1 MRWMWIDKFVEFESG
16 RRACAI
22 KNVTRAEDH
31 VHDMIGG
38 YAVLPPSLMVEGM
51 AQTAGV
57 LVGEARQF
65 RENVV
70 LAKIRLA
77 EFEDY
82 AYPGDQLRYEA
93 TIETLDDQA
102 AVTLGVVLKN
112 GLPIG
117 RVDLIFAHVNQSARA
132 AGLPEH
138 NFVFNESFKQMIL
151 TARQAA
157 AATKGSGS

>member
-1 MRWMWIDKFVEFESG
+1 MRWMWIDRFVEFVSG
-16 RRACAI
+16 RSACAI

-31 VHDMIGG
+31 VHDKIAGF
-38 YAVLPPSLMVEGM
+38 AVLPPSLMVEGM

-57 LVGEARQF
+57 LVGEARGF
-65 RENVV
+65 AESVV
-70 LAKIRLA
+70 LAKIRVA

-93 TIETLDDQA
+93 TIESIDDQA
-102 AVTLGVVLKN
+102 AVTAGVVLKN
-112 GLPIG
+112 GRPIG

-138 NFVFNESFKQMIL
+138 NFVFTESFSQMIT

-157 AATKGSGS
+157 ATGGASS